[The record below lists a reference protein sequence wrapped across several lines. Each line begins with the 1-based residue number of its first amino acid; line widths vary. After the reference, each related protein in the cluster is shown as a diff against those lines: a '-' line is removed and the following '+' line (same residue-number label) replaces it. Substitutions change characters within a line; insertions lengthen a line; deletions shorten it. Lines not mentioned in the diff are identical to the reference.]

1 MRLTLLAIALVL
13 LAAAPGLAQEPPA
26 SSRAPSEPATD
37 RAALVELVRREAVG
51 QGVPPELAEAVA
63 EIESGYS
70 PSAVGG
76 VGEIGLMQIRP
87 STAEML
93 GHSGGAL
100 GLFDP
105 GTNARFAVRYLA
117 QAWRLAGGDV
127 CRALMKYRA
136 GHREERMTPL
146 SSTYCAR
153 AKAYLAALGSPLA
166 AGAGPV
172 AEAAVAAEPAKP
184 PSSRRSGPYLG
195 WRPGRHTVADNER
208 FWAAH
213 EARIRAL
220 EAKIAKTRKLR
231 LARG

>member
-1 MRLTLLAIALVL
+1 MRLTLLALALL
-13 LAAAPGLAQEPPA
+13 LIAAPGLAQEA
-26 SSRAPSEPATD
+26 SSSAGPSEPATD

-105 GTNARFAVRYLA
+105 ATNARFAVRYLA

-172 AEAAVAAEPAKP
+172 AEVAVAAEPTKP

-195 WRPGRHTVADNER
+195 WRPGRHTAADNER

>member
-1 MRLTLLAIALVL
+1 MRLTLLALALL
-13 LAAAPGLAQEPPA
+13 LIAAPGLAQEA
-26 SSRAPSEPATD
+26 SSSAGPSQPATD

-87 STAEML
+87 PTAEML

-105 GTNARFAVRYLA
+105 ATNARFAVRYLA

-172 AEAAVAAEPAKP
+172 AEVAVAAEPTKP

-195 WRPGRHTVADNER
+195 WRPGRHTAADNER